1 MIVVQSNVV
10 QYNVNLFFFLH
21 SCFFIPV
28 IIYNWVFIIHKCWDH
43 VIYIHWS
50 AYFWNFVYSAIFQ
63 LSFLRPQ
70 WGKHKSCLSL
80 WLVLAPSS
88 FVLSL
93 LFLLNNARVFRIFRY
108 FLQINGLKVTNLQK
122 HRFLRDRQ
130 KKKAFL
136 TNILYIM
143 ISWVIFNVGIR
154 LGL

>member
-1 MIVVQSNVV
+1 MQHSDCSAKQCGAIQCKLV
-10 QYNVNLFFFLH
+10 FFLH

-130 KKKAFL
+130 KKSIFDKHIVHYDFL
-136 TNILYIM
+136 SYIQC
-143 ISWVIFNVGIR
+143 WN
-154 LGL
+154 